1 MQNQWWPPAS
11 SALHVQ
17 LKPARTSQPMHAGS
31 LVHSP
36 RALADEGHNGM
47 AASASSHVHVV
58 DEHLHA
64 GSGAELHAR
73 RHANRKMR
81 ISFNHPRHRARRR
94 SRRWAGM
101 ERRPVGVARR

>member
-11 SALHVQ
+11 SALHAQ
-17 LKPARTSQPMHAGS
+17 LKPAGTSQPMHAGS

-36 RALADEGHNGM
+36 RALADEGHTGM

-64 GSGAELHAR
+64 
-73 RHANRKMR
+73 
-81 ISFNHPRHRARRR
+81 FNHLRHRARRR